1 MAVKGAKTIAQFK
14 ILEFIDNN
22 FVENSLE
29 IYWNSLNSCTI
40 MDINKECM
48 NVTYED
54 GKINFSEPFD
64 VKQLTEFDTDDE
76 LPFE

>member
-29 IYWNSLNSCTI
+29 IYWNSSNSCTV

-48 NVTYED
+48 NITYED
-54 GKINFSEPFD
+54 GEIKCYEPFD
-64 VKQLTEFDTDDE
+64 VKILTEFDTNDE